1 MKTEAQREYQRQY
14 QREYRRRVEAGE
26 HIPNP
31 FKAKTGPLSV
41 YCQARWAQLQSD
53 GYEWSE
59 LLQMAIKPHGLGRFD
74 LAAPLPGDPAW
85 RKACLI

>member
-1 MKTEAQREYQRQY
+1 MKTEAQREAERQY

-41 YCQARWAQLQSD
+41 YCQARWAQLQSE
-53 GYEWSE
+53 GFVWSDE
-59 LLQMAIKPHGLGRFD
+59 RQRAYKRHRLGQD
-74 LAAPLPGDPAW
+74 IEAVPLPADPAYG
-85 RKACLI
+85 KKNA